1 MANKT
6 RNLEKA
12 TPILVDAVGL
22 QNLCGCGRF
31 TAVKIADAAGA
42 RVQIGRRVLYN
53 RAKIESYLNNSI
65 IADANN

>member
-12 TPILVDAVGL
+12 SPLLVDAVGL

-53 RAKIESYLNNSI
+53 RAKIENYINNNLI
-65 IADANN
+65 TDASN